1 MGSPFSSLALSICSM
16 NFVTR
21 SSTLFSAMSA
31 SSSSSLTKSTPPAA
45 TWYARSAPISQG
57 E

>member
-1 MGSPFSSLALSICSM
+1 M

-21 SSTLFSAMSA
+21 SSTLFGSMSA
-31 SSSSSLTKSTPPAA
+31 SSSSSLMRSTPPAA
-45 TWYARSAPISQG
+45 ASYARSAPISQG